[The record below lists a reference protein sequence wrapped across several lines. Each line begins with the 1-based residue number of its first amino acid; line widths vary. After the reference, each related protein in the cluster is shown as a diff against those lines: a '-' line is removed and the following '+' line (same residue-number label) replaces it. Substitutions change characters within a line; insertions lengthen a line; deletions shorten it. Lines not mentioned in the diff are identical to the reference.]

1 VTRTAFLIFV
11 IAIILCGAAAAAY
24 RGAAIARRTA
34 VEAEA
39 LTGGDVEAG
48 RAAVKT
54 YGCDACHTIPGAG
67 VVDARGLVGPPLTQ
81 IANRIYIAGVLT
93 NTPDNLIEWI
103 QNPPGVDP
111 RTAMPNLGVGEAAAR
126 DIAAYLYTLR

>member
-1 VTRTAFLIFV
+1 VTRRVFIIFA

-24 RGAAIARRTA
+24 RGAATARRTT

-39 LTGGDVEAG
+39 LTGGDVDAG
-48 RAAVKT
+48 RVAVKT
-54 YGCDACHTIPGAG
+54 YGCDACHTIPG

-93 NTPDNLIEWI
+93 NTPDNLIGWI

-111 RTAMPNLGVGEAAAR
+111 RTAMPNLGVDRTAAR

>member
-1 VTRTAFLIFV
+1 MKI
-11 IAIILCGAAAAAY
+11 
-24 RGAAIARRTA
+24 
-34 VEAEA
+34 
-39 LTGGDVEAG
+39 
-48 RAAVKT
+48 
-54 YGCDACHTIPGAG
+54 YGCDACHTIPGA
-67 VVDARGLVGPPLTQ
+67 VDARGLVGPPLTQ

-111 RTAMPNLGVGEAAAR
+111 RTAMPNLGIGEAAAR

>member
-1 VTRTAFLIFV
+1 VTRRVFIIFV

-24 RGAAIARRTA
+24 RNAAIARRSA

-39 LTGGDVEAG
+39 LTGGGVEAG

-54 YGCDACHTIPGAG
+54 YGCDACHTIPG
-67 VVDARGLVGPPLTQ
+67 VLDARGLVGPPLTQ

-103 QNPPGVDP
+103 RNPPGVDP
-111 RTAMPNLGVGEAAAR
+111 RTAMPNLGVDQTAAR

>member
-1 VTRTAFLIFV
+1 VRRRVFIIFA
-11 IAIILCGAAAAAY
+11 ITIILCLAAAASY

-54 YGCDACHTIPGAG
+54 YGCDACHTIPG

-81 IANRIYIAGVLT
+81 IANRIYIGGVLT
-93 NTPDNLIEWI
+93 NTPDNLIKWI
-103 QNPPGVDP
+103 QNPPDVDP
-111 RTAMPNLGVGEAAAR
+111 RTAMPNLGVHETEAR

>member
-1 VTRTAFLIFV
+1 MTRTALIIFAV
-11 IAIILCGAAAAAY
+11 AIILCGAAAAAY
-24 RGAAIARRTA
+24 RGASIARRTA

-48 RAAVKT
+48 RVAMKT
-54 YGCDACHTIPGAG
+54 YGCDVCHTIPG

-111 RTAMPNLGVGEAAAR
+111 RTAMPNLGVDQTTAR
-126 DIAAYLYTLR
+126 DIAAYLYTLK

>member
-1 VTRTAFLIFV
+1 MTRTVFV
-11 IAIILCGAAAAAY
+11 IFAVAIILCGAAAAAY
-24 RGAAIARRTA
+24 QVAAIARRTT

-48 RAAVKT
+48 RAAMKT
-54 YGCDACHTIPGAG
+54 YGCDACHTIPG

-111 RTAMPNLGVGEAAAR
+111 RTAMPNLGVEETAAR

>member
-1 VTRTAFLIFV
+1 MTRRVFIIFA

-24 RGAAIARRTA
+24 RSAAIARRIT

-48 RAAVKT
+48 RVAVKT
-54 YGCDACHTIPGAG
+54 YGCNACHTIPG

-81 IANRIYIAGVLT
+81 IANRIYIAGVLA
-93 NTPDNLIEWI
+93 NTPDNLVQWI
-103 QNPPGVDP
+103 QNPPGIDP
-111 RTAMPNLGVGEAAAR
+111 RTAMPNVGVDETNAR

>member
-1 VTRTAFLIFV
+1 VTRRAFIIFAL
-11 IAIILCGAAAAAY
+11 AIILCGAAAAAY
-24 RGAAIARRTA
+24 RGAATARRTI

-39 LTGGDVEAG
+39 LTGGDVDAG

-54 YGCDACHTIPGAG
+54 YGCDACHTIPG
-67 VVDARGLVGPPLTQ
+67 VIDARGLVGPPLTQ

-103 QNPPGVDP
+103 QNAPGVDP
-111 RTAMPNLGVGEAAAR
+111 RTAMPNLGVDETAAR
-126 DIAAYLYTLR
+126 NIAAYLYTLR

>member
-1 VTRTAFLIFV
+1 MS
-11 IAIILCGAAAAAY
+11 
-24 RGAAIARRTA
+24 RRTA

-54 YGCDACHTIPGAG
+54 YGCDACHTIPG

-81 IANRIYIAGVLT
+81 IANRIYIGGVLT
-93 NTPDNLIEWI
+93 NTPDNLIKWI
-103 QNPPGVDP
+103 QNPPDVDP
-111 RTAMPNLGVGEAAAR
+111 RTAMPNLGVHETEAR

>member
-1 VTRTAFLIFV
+1 MRRRVFIIFA
-11 IAIILCGAAAAAY
+11 ITIILCLAAAGSY

-54 YGCDACHTIPGAG
+54 YGCDACHTIPG

-81 IANRIYIAGVLT
+81 IANRIYIGGVLT
-93 NTPDNLIEWI
+93 NTPDNLIKWI

-111 RTAMPNLGVGEAAAR
+111 RTAMPNLGVHETEAR
-126 DIAAYLYTLR
+126 NIAAYLYTLR

>member
-1 VTRTAFLIFV
+1 MTRRVFIIFV
-11 IAIILCGAAAAAY
+11 IAILCGAAAAAH
-24 RGAAIARRTA
+24 RNAAIARRSI

-39 LTGGDVEAG
+39 LTGGGVEAG

-54 YGCDACHTIPGAG
+54 YGCDAWHTIPG

-111 RTAMPNLGVGEAAAR
+111 RTAMPNLGVDGAAAR

>member
-1 VTRTAFLIFV
+1 MTRRVFIILA

-24 RGAAIARRTA
+24 RGAAMARRTT

-48 RAAVKT
+48 RVAVKT
-54 YGCDACHTIPGAG
+54 YGCDVCHTIPG
-67 VVDARGLVGPPLTQ
+67 VVDARGLVGPTLTQ
-81 IANRIYIAGVLT
+81 IASRIYIAGVLT

-111 RTAMPNLGVGEAAAR
+111 RTAMPNLGVEGTAVR

>member
-1 VTRTAFLIFV
+1 VTRRVFIIFTV
-11 IAIILCGAAAAAY
+11 VIILCGAAAAAY
-24 RGAAIARRTA
+24 RSAALVRRTA

-39 LTGGDVEAG
+39 LTGGDVDAG
-48 RAAVKT
+48 RVAVKT
-54 YGCDACHTIPGAG
+54 FGCDACHTIPG

-111 RTAMPNLGVGEAAAR
+111 RTAMPNLGIDEAAAR

>member
-1 VTRTAFLIFV
+1 VTRTVFIIFAV
-11 IAIILCGAAAAAY
+11 AIILCGAAAAAY
-24 RGAAIARRTA
+24 RGAATARRTT

-54 YGCDACHTIPGAG
+54 YGCDACHTIPG
-67 VVDARGLVGPPLTQ
+67 VVDARGLVGPPLIQ

-103 QNPPGVDP
+103 QNPPGIDP
-111 RTAMPNLGVGEAAAR
+111 RTAMPNLGVDETAAR

>member
-1 VTRTAFLIFV
+1 MTRTVLIIFAV
-11 IAIILCGAAAAAY
+11 AIVLCGAAAAAY
-24 RGAAIARRTA
+24 RGAATARRTT

-39 LTGGDVEAG
+39 LTGGDADAG

-54 YGCDACHTIPGAG
+54 YGCDACHTIPG

-111 RTAMPNLGVGEAAAR
+111 RTAMPNLGVDQTAAR
-126 DIAAYLYTLR
+126 NIAAYLYTLR

>member
-1 VTRTAFLIFV
+1 MTRRVFV
-11 IAIILCGAAAAAY
+11 IFAVAIILCGAAAAAY
-24 RGAAIARRTA
+24 RNAAIARRST

-39 LTGGDVEAG
+39 LTGGGVEAG

-54 YGCDACHTIPGAG
+54 YGCDVCHTIAG
-67 VVDARGLVGPPLTQ
+67 VIDARGLVGPPLTQ
-81 IANRIYIAGVLT
+81 IANRIYIGGVLI

-111 RTAMPNLGVGEAAAR
+111 RTAMPNLGVDETAAR
-126 DIAAYLYTLR
+126 NIAAYLYTLK

>member
-1 VTRTAFLIFV
+1 MTRRGFIIFV
-11 IAIILCGAAAAAY
+11 LAIILCGAAAAAH
-24 RGAAIARRTA
+24 RGAAIARRTT

-48 RAAVKT
+48 RAAMKT
-54 YGCDACHTIPGAG
+54 YGCDACHTIPG

-111 RTAMPNLGVGEAAAR
+111 RTAMPNLGVEETAAR
-126 DIAAYLYTLR
+126 DIAAYLYTLK

>member
-1 VTRTAFLIFV
+1 MRRRVFIIFA
-11 IAIILCGAAAAAY
+11 ITIILCLAAAASY

-54 YGCDACHTIPGAG
+54 YGCDACHTIPG

-81 IANRIYIAGVLT
+81 IANRIYIGGVLT
-93 NTPDNLIEWI
+93 NTPDNLIKWI

-111 RTAMPNLGVGEAAAR
+111 RTAMPNLGVHETEAR
-126 DIAAYLYTLR
+126 NIAAYLYTLR

>member
-1 VTRTAFLIFV
+1 MTRRVFIILA

-24 RGAAIARRTA
+24 RGAAMARRTID
-34 VEAEA
+34 EAEA

-48 RAAVKT
+48 RVAVKT
-54 YGCDACHTIPGAG
+54 YGCDACHTISG

-103 QNPPGVDP
+103 QNPPGIDP
-111 RTAMPNLGVGEAAAR
+111 HTAMPNLGVDETAAR

>member
-1 VTRTAFLIFV
+1 MTRWVVIIFAV
-11 IAIILCGAAAAAY
+11 AIILCGAAAAAY
-24 RGAAIARRTA
+24 RNAAIARRTA

-48 RAAVKT
+48 RVAVKT
-54 YGCDACHTIPGAG
+54 YGCNACHTIPG

-81 IANRIYIAGVLT
+81 IANRIYIAGVLA
-93 NTPDNLIEWI
+93 NTPDNLVQWI
-103 QNPPGVDP
+103 QNPPGIDP
-111 RTAMPNLGVGEAAAR
+111 RTAMPNVGVDETNAR

>member
-1 VTRTAFLIFV
+1 LIIFAV
-11 IAIILCGAAAAAY
+11 AIILCGAAAAAY
-24 RGAAIARRTA
+24 RGATIARRTT

-48 RAAVKT
+48 RTAVKT
-54 YGCDACHTIPGAG
+54 YGCNACHTIPGVA
-67 VVDARGLVGPPLTQ
+67 DTRGLVGPPLTQ

-93 NTPDNLIEWI
+93 NTPDNLVEWI
-103 QNPPGVDP
+103 QNPPRVDP
-111 RTAMPNLGVGEAAAR
+111 RTAMPNLGVDQTAAR

>member
-1 VTRTAFLIFV
+1 VTRSFFVIFA
-11 IAIILCGAAAAAY
+11 IAIILGGAAAAAY
-24 RGAAIARRTA
+24 RSATLARRAA

-39 LTGGDVEAG
+39 LTGGDIEAG
-48 RAAVKT
+48 RIAVKT
-54 YGCDACHTIPGAG
+54 YGCDACHTIPG

-126 DIAAYLYTLR
+126 NIAAYLYTLR

>member
-1 VTRTAFLIFV
+1 MTRTVFIIFA

-24 RGAAIARRTA
+24 RGAATARRTT

-54 YGCDACHTIPGAG
+54 YGCDACHTIPG
-67 VVDARGLVGPPLTQ
+67 VVDARGLVGPPLKQ
-81 IANRIYIAGVLT
+81 IANRIYIAGVLI

-103 QNPPGVDP
+103 QNPPGVDT
-111 RTAMPNLGVGEAAAR
+111 RTAMPNLGVDRTAAR

>member
-1 VTRTAFLIFV
+1 MTRTAFLIFV
-11 IAIILCGAAAAAY
+11 IAIILCGAVAAAY
-24 RGAAIARRTA
+24 RSAAIARRTT

-48 RAAVKT
+48 RAAVRT
-54 YGCDACHTIPGAG
+54 YGCDSCHTIPG

-111 RTAMPNLGVGEAAAR
+111 RTAMPNLGVDEAAAR

>member
-1 VTRTAFLIFV
+1 MTRRVFIIFA

-24 RGAAIARRTA
+24 RSAAIARRTA

-48 RAAVKT
+48 RVAVKT
-54 YGCDACHTIPGAG
+54 YGCDVCHTIPG

-81 IANRIYIAGVLT
+81 IASRIYIAGVLT

-111 RTAMPNLGVGEAAAR
+111 RTAMPNLGVEGTAAR

>member
-1 VTRTAFLIFV
+1 VTRKVFV
-11 IAIILCGAAAAAY
+11 IFAIVIVFCGVAAAAY
-24 RGAAIARRTA
+24 RAAAIERRTA

-39 LTGGDVEAG
+39 LTGGHVEAG

-54 YGCDACHTIPGAG
+54 YGCDVCHTIPGVA
-67 VVDARGLVGPPLTQ
+67 DARGLVGPPLTQ

-111 RTAMPNLGVGEAAAR
+111 RTAMPNLGVDDAAAR
-126 DIAAYLYTLR
+126 NIAAYLYILR

>member
-1 VTRTAFLIFV
+1 M
-11 IAIILCGAAAAAY
+11 
-24 RGAAIARRTA
+24 ARRTT

-48 RAAVKT
+48 RVAVKT
-54 YGCDACHTIPGAG
+54 YGCDACHTIPG
-67 VVDARGLVGPPLTQ
+67 VVDARGLVGPPLMQ

-103 QNPPGVDP
+103 RNPPGVDP
-111 RTAMPNLGVGEAAAR
+111 RTAMPNLGVDETAAR